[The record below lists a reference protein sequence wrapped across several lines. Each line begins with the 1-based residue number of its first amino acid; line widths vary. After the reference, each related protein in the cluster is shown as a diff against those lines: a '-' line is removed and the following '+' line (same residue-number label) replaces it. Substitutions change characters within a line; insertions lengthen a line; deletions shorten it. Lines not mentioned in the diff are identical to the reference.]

1 MLIAMPRVF
10 RKWQMTS
17 TASGI
22 ILVAAFA
29 ITFIIARLI
38 VKSRAARAAARARE
52 RIEFLRRNAPPPAPS
67 KNKSKRRREQRM
79 RG

>member
-38 VKSRAARAAARARE
+38 VKSRAAARARE